1 MGKLPFLLYS
11 VMPCGL
17 HDGIERGLEGS
28 REREMLNAKRLTWCQ
43 AGYYDGGRDA
53 LPWSVPR
60 ASASSLSGWLWTL
73 AGSPR
78 LI

>member
-1 MGKLPFLLYS
+1 
-11 VMPCGL
+11 
-17 HDGIERGLEGS
+17 
-28 REREMLNAKRLTWCQ
+28 MLNAKRLTWCQ
-43 AGYYDGGRDA
+43 ADYYDGGRDA